1 MEYRRSLCILIL
13 TLTVLRPSYPSLFS
27 VAFASLTISATS
39 SRLFISA
46 APRHSAHAQDWGQ
59 PQLRSTPDTKG
70 AMVLVARANS
80 RGELAPNWRIV
91 GTDVGEGGS
100 VKSWKGLEPGKGK
113 GGQEG
118 MHTTVS
124 GVDASVEFFCQN
136 LWKECKLRL
145 LVIIQDRT
153 EHTIGVQQRSTPYL
167 CTVWRKA
174 SSPDVSH
181 NLVTCRLLSRT
192 LLYLTIGAEVYS
204 GLPCSLAISNSFK
217 GLGKY

>member
-27 VAFASLTISATS
+27 VALASLTISATS

-59 PQLRSTPDTKG
+59 PQLRSTPETKG

-100 VKSWKGLEPGKGK
+100 VKSCKWLGSVTGK
-113 GGQEG
+113 GGQEAV
-118 MHTTVS
+118 HTTVS
-124 GVDASVEFFCQN
+124 CEDASVELFCQD
-136 LWKECKLRL
+136 LRKE
-145 LVIIQDRT
+145 
-153 EHTIGVQQRSTPYL
+153 
-167 CTVWRKA
+167 RK
-174 SSPDVSH
+174 
-181 NLVTCRLLSRT
+181 
-192 LLYLTIGAEVYS
+192 
-204 GLPCSLAISNSFK
+204 
-217 GLGKY
+217 